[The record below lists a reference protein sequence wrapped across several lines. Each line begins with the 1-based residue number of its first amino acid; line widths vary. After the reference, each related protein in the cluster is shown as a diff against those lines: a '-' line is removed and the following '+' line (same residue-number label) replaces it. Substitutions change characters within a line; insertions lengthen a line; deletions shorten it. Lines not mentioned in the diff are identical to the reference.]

1 MLVHFALVRLEGTT
15 SLGVNLVA
23 MISQWICRW
32 APVIFGR
39 YELRFRVLLS
49 LPFAVMAMSKTT
61 SVLAPSVLP
70 VAMTGCSG
78 EASNPCVDFNVFLP
92 SGRFAIISCLST
104 ETLKNLQLQIA
115 ALLGLKAARPLC
127 DGIPLLSFFQ
137 PSFNSFSNSLLH
149 LDTLAAELQGCSVQ
163 VLQHEHPDWCRQK
176 CFFRHSPALDWD
188 IEEEVRESL
197 WLFSNGQFRYLR
209 QRFFWNDAVH
219 TEPVLPRCR
228 PGEVDREELEAVGHW
243 RCALLEGTE
252 GTGGNENF
260 IHFIPDEGSSLEE
273 VVMLEGTSKTLHQ
286 SSQDDIQLQRKI
298 RLTFSK
304 VMLLEN
310 YEHFF
315 VDPLSVLSS
324 EFSATC
330 AGSNF

>member
-1 MLVHFALVRLEGTT
+1 MAMSFSDLQMGSSHFRPLHCV
-15 SLGVNLVA
+15 
-23 MISQWICRW
+23 
-32 APVIFGR
+32 FG
-39 YELRFRVLLS
+39 YSFRSPL
-49 LPFAVMAMSKTT
+49 FAVMAMSKTT
-61 SVLAPSVLP
+61 VLAPSVLP
-70 VAMTGCSG
+70 LAMTGSG
-78 EASNPCVDFNVFLP
+78 EASKASNPCVDFNVFLP

-104 ETLKNLQLQIA
+104 ETLKGLQLQIA
-115 ALLGLKAARPLC
+115 ALLGLQAARPLC

-137 PSFNSFSNSLLH
+137 PSFSNSFSNSLLH

-209 QRFFWNDAVH
+209 HRFFWNDGGYTA
-219 TEPVLPRCR
+219 PVLPRCR
-228 PGEVDREELEAVGHW
+228 PAEVDREELEAVGHW

-252 GTGGNENF
+252 GTGGTENF
-260 IHFIPDEGSSLEE
+260 NHFISGSSLEE

-286 SSQDDIQLQRKI
+286 SSQDDVQLQRKI